1 MLGTPK
7 PTRSKTLQSSAE
19 EASAVRLLGPP
30 FVIIAQYF
38 FSLLLSFYTSL
49 LRMADGASFHG
60 KINKYS
66 KEDDKENTLW
76 GLKKTQKQI
85 KTTNL

>member
-1 MLGTPK
+1 
-7 PTRSKTLQSSAE
+7 
-19 EASAVRLLGPP
+19 
-30 FVIIAQYF
+30 
-38 FSLLLSFYTSL
+38 
-49 LRMADGASFHG
+49 MADGASFHG

-66 KEDDKENTLW
+66 KEEDKENTLW